1 MKEYYVRLI
10 NRIFKA
16 LRIYEDN
23 NDDFKRYLSSL
34 VIELGGNLEF
44 EQLCQVKFKLNSLII
59 NDVKHEEV
67 RKTIFECIDVV
78 SKIIKNWGD

>member
-1 MKEYYVRLI
+1 MKEYYVQLI

-23 NDDFKRYLSSL
+23 NADFRKYLSSL
-34 VIELGGNLEF
+34 VLELGGNLEF
-44 EQLCQVKFKLNSLII
+44 EQLCQVKFKLNGLIL

-67 RKTIFECIDVV
+67 RKTVFECIDIV
-78 SKIIKNWGD
+78 SKIVKNWGD

>member
-1 MKEYYVRLI
+1 MKEYYNRLI

-23 NDDFKRYLSSL
+23 TDDFKRYLSSL
-34 VIELGGNLEF
+34 VLELSGNLEF
-44 EQLCQVKFKLNSLII
+44 EQLCQVKFKLNALII
-59 NDVKHEEV
+59 NDITHDEV
-67 RKTIFECIDVV
+67 RKTIFECIDIV

>member
-23 NDDFKRYLSSL
+23 NDDFRRYLSSL

>member
-1 MKEYYVRLI
+1 MKEYYNRLI

-23 NDDFKRYLSSL
+23 NSDFKRYLSSL
-34 VIELGGNLEF
+34 VLELSGNLEF
-44 EQLCQVKFKLNSLII
+44 EQLCQVKFKLNALII
-59 NDVKHEEV
+59 NDVAHDEV
-67 RKTIFECIDVV
+67 RKTIFECIDIV

>member
-1 MKEYYVRLI
+1 MKEYYNRLI

-23 NDDFKRYLSSL
+23 NSDFKRYLSSL
-34 VIELGGNLEF
+34 VLELSGNLEF
-44 EQLCQVKFKLNSLII
+44 EQLCQVKFKLNALII
-59 NDVKHEEV
+59 NDVTHDEV
-67 RKTIFECIDVV
+67 RKTIFECIDIV